1 MVEDKDKKLEDL
13 LDDQVTD
20 EFSAIVK
27 YDEILEK
34 MPKDHTQHIEML
46 REIQKQQS
54 VHGLELANIM
64 MDMNFREPKMVK
76 KLEEF
81 IDKKGYIPAS
91 P

>member
-20 EFSAIVK
+20 EYSAVIK

-34 MPKDHTQHIEML
+34 MPREHKDHIEML
-46 REIQKQQS
+46 RGIQRQQS
-54 VHGLELANIM
+54 VHALELASIM

-81 IDKKGYIPAS
+81 IDKKGYIPT
-91 P
+91 